1 MSFNALQHSRSRTQ
15 LQFYAFDVLAYRG
28 AGTLRLPPEQR
39 RKLLVDAL
47 AKVQYPVIRSTPFDA
62 KPADLIQA
70 AKELELEGIIAKR
83 KDSRY
88 EPGLRSGAWLSTRST
103 AHRNSS
109 SAAIPRAILSMR

>member
-1 MSFNALQHSRSRTQ
+1 M
-15 LQFYAFDVLAYRG
+15 
-28 AGTLRLPPEQR
+28 
-39 RKLLVDAL
+39 LVDAL